1 MADENEDGFKFEP
14 MPGKIV
20 VQAVGESEFLVN
32 KGKAII
38 FANPAGQRPR
48 TTGIVIA
55 VPEPWRQGE
64 DEPELVTFLQVGD
77 KVIFGAHSGV
87 DVQLGRKKFI
97 ILREIEI
104 LTKVV
109 GEGDIQEVGVAP
121 GQHDDVE

>member
-1 MADENEDGFKFEP
+1 MADDGFKFEP

-20 VQAVGESEFLVN
+20 VEAVGDSEFLVN
-32 KGKAII
+32 NGRAII
-38 FANPAGQRPR
+38 FASPNAHRPR

-77 KVIFGAHSGV
+77 KVIYGAHSGV
-87 DVQLGRKKFI
+87 DIQYGRKKFT

-109 GEGDIQEVGVAP
+109 GEGDIEEVGVAP
-121 GQHDDVE
+121 GQHDEVE